1 MKPFWRSRRKP
12 KVRKFCGKNREE
24 MNEILNFMCEL
35 ESKVNLSE
43 EEWDMY
49 DIAIQCVAVV
59 INRMVDNKLIIFDE
73 E

>member
-1 MKPFWRSRRKP
+1 
-12 KVRKFCGKNREE
+12 
-24 MNEILNFMCEL
+24 MCEL